1 MRGTGTGA
9 GVRVKWHQESST
21 TLPTT
26 AGKPYRPVSLTSVV
40 CKLLENII
48 VSAVMRHSEEN
59 SILTDNQHG
68 FRRGRSCEIQLLEL
82 VEELTTNL
90 ESGKQTDVLIM
101 DFNKAFDK
109 VNHSLLL
116 HKVQRYGV

>member
-26 AGKPYRPVSLTSVV
+26 AGKLRPVSLTSVV

-48 VSAVMRHSEEN
+48 VSAVMRHFEEN
-59 SILTDNQHG
+59 SILTDSQHG
-68 FRRGRSCEIQLLEL
+68 FRRGRSCESQLLEL
-82 VEELTTNL
+82 V
-90 ESGKQTDVLIM
+90 D
-101 DFNKAFDK
+101 
-109 VNHSLLL
+109 
-116 HKVQRYGV
+116 